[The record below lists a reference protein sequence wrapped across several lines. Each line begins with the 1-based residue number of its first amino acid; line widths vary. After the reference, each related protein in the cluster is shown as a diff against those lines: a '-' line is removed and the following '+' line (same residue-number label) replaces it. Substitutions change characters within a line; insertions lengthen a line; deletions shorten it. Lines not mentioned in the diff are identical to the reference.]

1 MRPGPPGGHG
11 PARLASFRPMPLK
24 PSAQR
29 VQEALAARGLDIQ
42 VVELTV
48 TARSAAEA
56 AAAVGCQV
64 GQIAKSLVFRGK
76 SSGQAVL
83 VIASGGNRVDLGKV
97 EALLGEGLEKPDA
110 EFVRDETGFAIGGIP
125 PLGHDRPLTTVID
138 EDLLRFERI
147 WAAAGHPRAVF
158 PLTPAEL
165 VRMTGGTVAPVGAG
179 VVPPC

>member
-1 MRPGPPGGHG
+1 
-11 PARLASFRPMPLK
+11 MPLK
-24 PSAQR
+24 PSTQR
-29 VQEALAARGLDIQ
+29 VQDALAARGLDIQ
-42 VVELTV
+42 VVELSV

-56 AAAVGCQV
+56 AVAVGCQV

-83 VIASGGNRVDLGKV
+83 VIASGANRVDLGKV
-97 EALLGEGLEKPDA
+97 EALVGEGLEKPDA

-147 WAAAGHPRAVF
+147 WAAAGHPNAVF
-158 PLTPAEL
+158 PTTPDQL
-165 VRMTGGTVAPVGAG
+165 VAMTGGKVARTA
-179 VVPPC
+179 